1 MLTSVRETV
10 ERLLLVVDGTFAR
23 SPGLRL
29 VDEITD
35 DLLIEIRKDVISAGN
50 AAQPKPLSG
59 LAQQKVMLWVVIDAV
74 RSPVV
79 LSGADLSR
87 AAGRIWKQAARV
99 SEALSVTAKEHA
111 YRRDAARAAAA
122 ADQGLAAGLPMQL
135 AAISAAEEERCDKL
149 RREVY
154 EGLTELAAA
163 PDDAP
168 APALIEPPKPHNTA
182 ITTLSSTGV
191 RYPHAIPYLRP
202 AELEVPA
209 IPADLVAQLNR
220 DTVQRLFSDYS
231 THMEGSD
238 PEDWS
243 TWLPSLVNKLTRELA
258 SDRALYERRLDD
270 AAHQLRTAGAIRD
283 VALEELRACEIE
295 SDDLNTKLVRSE
307 AKVEV
312 LSEVLSRKNA

>member
-1 MLTSVRETV
+1 M
-10 ERLLLVVDGTFAR
+10 
-23 SPGLRL
+23 
-29 VDEITD
+29 
-35 DLLIEIRKDVISAGN
+35 
-50 AAQPKPLSG
+50 
-59 LAQQKVMLWVVIDAV
+59 
-74 RSPVV
+74 
-79 LSGADLSR
+79 
-87 AAGRIWKQAARV
+87 
-99 SEALSVTAKEHA
+99 
-111 YRRDAARAAAA
+111 
-122 ADQGLAAGLPMQL
+122 
-135 AAISAAEEERCDKL
+135 
-149 RREVY
+149 
-154 EGLTELAAA
+154 
-163 PDDAP
+163 
-168 APALIEPPKPHNTA
+168 
-182 ITTLSSTGV
+182 
-191 RYPHAIPYLRP
+191 
-202 AELEVPA
+202 PA

-243 TWLPSLVNKLTRELA
+243 TWLPSLVNTLTRELA

>member
-1 MLTSVRETV
+1 
-10 ERLLLVVDGTFAR
+10 
-23 SPGLRL
+23 
-29 VDEITD
+29 
-35 DLLIEIRKDVISAGN
+35 
-50 AAQPKPLSG
+50 
-59 LAQQKVMLWVVIDAV
+59 
-74 RSPVV
+74 
-79 LSGADLSR
+79 
-87 AAGRIWKQAARV
+87 
-99 SEALSVTAKEHA
+99 
-111 YRRDAARAAAA
+111 
-122 ADQGLAAGLPMQL
+122 MQL

-202 AELEVPA
+202 AEREVPA